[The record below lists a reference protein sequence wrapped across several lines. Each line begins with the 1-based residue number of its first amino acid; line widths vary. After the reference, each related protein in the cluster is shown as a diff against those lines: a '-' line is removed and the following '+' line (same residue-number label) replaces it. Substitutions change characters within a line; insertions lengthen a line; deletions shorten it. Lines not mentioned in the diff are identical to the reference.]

1 VNDTERNDDD
11 PRNESAGD
19 ERQTGTTAAEQEIQR
34 LQDEKQQL
42 EQQLQRA
49 MADAANVRRR
59 QQKEMEDSRRRVLE
73 GLTQE
78 LLPVLDSFTLAL
90 QAYEKQAS
98 DNRPKQDDGAD
109 TGDVKGLVDGVR
121 MVKSL
126 LSGALERHGLREIE
140 ASGKFDPSRHEAVG
154 VEPSSDVPEGHI
166 VRVLQTGYLLH
177 DHVVRHSKVLV
188 AGPQKPPAGSDG

>member
-1 VNDTERNDDD
+1 MNDTERNDDD
-11 PRNESAGD
+11 PRNESAAGGD
-19 ERQTGTTAAEQEIQR
+19 DRQTDTTAAEQEIQR

-90 QAYEKQAS
+90 QAY
-98 DNRPKQDDGAD
+98 DNRPKQDAGAD

-154 VEPSSDVPEGHI
+154 VDPSSDVPEGHI